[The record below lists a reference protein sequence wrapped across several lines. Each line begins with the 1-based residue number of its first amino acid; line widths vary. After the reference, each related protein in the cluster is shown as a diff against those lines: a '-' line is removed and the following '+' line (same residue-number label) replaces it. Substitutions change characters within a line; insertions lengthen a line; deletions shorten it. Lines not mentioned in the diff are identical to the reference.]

1 MGKNETPCTASPQAE
16 NGHIDIAHEL
26 AEAFYKLQLSGYQWR
41 LLWVIFRQTYGWK
54 KKQDRISI
62 SFFEERTGIDR
73 RNIAHALSDLAERK
87 IIVKNNNGF
96 IVSYGIQKNYVK
108 WICKPLLKSTTR
120 RNKTELSQEDTSKP
134 LLKSPMLKSTT
145 KPLLKSTPT
154 KETKETILRGIFSQI
169 SELEKRYSDQET
181 INQAF
186 QDIASTRK
194 SNRIADSVKLSIL
207 KAWERY
213 AVNQVIAGIHTYL
226 EKDHAEREHIG
237 EGKGES
243 YLLGIIRKS
252 GNGQQMEGESAGVQ
266 VMKSTGSAL
275 LDSHYKSQGIRII

>member
-1 MGKNETPCTASPQAE
+1 MEEAPCTASPQAE

-41 LLWVIFRQTYGWK
+41 LLWVIVRQTYGWK

-62 SFFEERTGIDR
+62 TFFQQRTGIDR
-73 RNIAHALSDLAERK
+73 RNIAHALSDLAERR

-96 IVSYGIQKNYVK
+96 IVSYGIQKDYVK

-120 RNKTELSQEDTSKP
+120 RNKTESSQDDTSKP
-134 LLKSPMLKSTT
+134 LLKSPLVKSTM

-154 KETKETILRGIFSQI
+154 KETKETILRGSFSQI
-169 SELEKRYSDQET
+169 SELEKRYPDQET

-186 QDIASTRK
+186 QAIQSIRK

-207 KAWERY
+207 QSWEKY
-213 AVNQVIAGIHTYL
+213 PVESIMEGIKTYL
-226 EKDHAEREHIG
+226 AKGYQDQGKDEK
-237 EGKGES
+237 
-243 YLLGIIRKS
+243 YLLGIIRNN
-252 GNGQQMEGESAGVQ
+252 GNGQHRENKTTSGQ
-266 VMKSTGSAL
+266 VRKSTGSLAL
-275 LDSHYKSQGIRII
+275 DDHYRSQGIRII